1 MSKWGLDALMAKLS
15 STISE
20 DDDDVGA
27 VDDNDDDGNFD
38 DKVCI
43 VIRITLIVIFLINTL
58 LTKDPLMVSWWRS
71 LTTYHIDD
79 RGACWHCFWFEFD
92 KTE

>member
-15 STISE
+15 STILK

-43 VIRITLIVIFLINTL
+43 VVRITLIVIFLINTL
-58 LTKDPLMVSWWRS
+58 LTKDPLMVS
-71 LTTYHIDD
+71 
-79 RGACWHCFWFEFD
+79 
-92 KTE
+92 